1 MIKTKEDLKE
11 YLRLDRETYLGTTKQ
26 HIKKMLLSSEH
37 YYLWKLFNAL
47 RREEYHLNCR
57 HKYRTYFWCR
67 QRRRLGLK
75 LGIMVCP
82 NSIGKGVR
90 ICHAANILVHGSA
103 KVGDFCQ
110 LHGMNCIGNK
120 RSGDRSGVPVI
131 GSHVELGVG
140 AVVLGNVQIADDVI
154 IGANAV
160 VTKSCLEKGAVLTGI
175 PARKTGT
182 GQN

>member
-11 YLRLDRETYLGTTKQ
+11 YLRLDRETYLSSGKQ
-26 HIKKMLLSSEH
+26 HILQVLLFSEH

-47 RREEYHLNCR
+47 RREEYHYNCG
-57 HKYRTYFWCR
+57 HKYRTYFWRR

-90 ICHAANILVHGSA
+90 ICHAGSILIHGSA
-103 KVGDFCQ
+103 RVGDFCQ

-120 RSGDRSGVPVI
+120 RSGGHGGVPVL

-140 AVVLGNVQIADDVI
+140 SVVLGNIRIADDVV

-160 VTKSCLEKGAVLTGI
+160 VIESCLEKGAVLTGI
-175 PARKTGT
+175 PARKTGPR
-182 GQN
+182 QE